1 METIYE
7 GLTVDNKV
15 VREDLHRL
23 TNQIW
28 KLIPMREN
36 AESWD
41 SHLDSII
48 LEIVGLQK
56 IFSLNLLILISKLE
70 GLRVKGSE
78 ISFRSWRRIIFRA
91 INLLGE
97 VLNSEQ
103 LR

>member
-7 GLTVDNKV
+7 GLTVDNKI

-36 AESWD
+36 AESWE

-70 GLRVKGSE
+70 GLRIHGSE